1 MLPPL
6 AASIKS
12 GRLGDD
18 TLSALGRQYPGTV
31 KGNKTIKITTKG
43 QNKFATPL
51 NQSQS
56 QMNLT
61 GLYNEFAAASGA
73 TSKQSLGHS
82 RKISEQS
89 MSAGQQPEN
98 KHDISGVT
106 GFTGYTGMEIMKDA
120 LKTVKQPIRINP
132 NDKETDN
139 GSLQKVTHGQLFKM
153 MRDKKN
159 KGGKG
164 GQRVL
169 KIKLSKKDPF
179 ASSGSQKGG
188 TESS

>member
-31 KGNKTIKITTKG
+31 KGNKTIS
-43 QNKFATPL
+43 QNKFGTAL
-51 NQSQS
+51 SQSQS

-73 TSKQSLGHS
+73 LGHS

-89 MSAGQQPEN
+89 MSAGPQPEN

-106 GFTGYTGMEIMKDA
+106 GFTGYTGMDIMKDA
-120 LKTVKQPIRINP
+120 LITVKQPIRINP

-139 GSLQKVTHGQLFKM
+139 GSLPKVTHGQLFKM

-159 KGGKG
+159 
-164 GQRVL
+164 
-169 KIKLSKKDPF
+169 
-179 ASSGSQKGG
+179 
-188 TESS
+188 